1 MNILL
6 QFKITVF
13 YFNILANVIYSSD
26 GWIFSSHHSSLQ
38 CHTILQKL
46 YYYWLY
52 HRCRFWSTDCIL
64 AWKFSKNVNTIFF
77 TLSLCSFPSIF
88 SEQMEDFSN
97 DLFNSF
103 FDDHLLAERNPL
115 LDMDLDPPNPDIQ
128 AEHSYSLSG
137 DSAPQSPS
145 MPIQSDWWCRLAS
158 SSSHSSSYMSSI
170 TQKISCLC

>member
-1 MNILL
+1 MAEFSAAITPVFSATWSFRSYIIIDNIIAVDFDQLIVSLL
-6 QFKITVF
+6 KNFKKCQYNIFYIVF
-13 YFNILANVIYSSD
+13 VLSSQ
-26 GWIFSSHHSSLQ
+26 H
-38 CHTILQKL
+38 
-46 YYYWLY
+46 
-52 HRCRFWSTDCIL
+52 
-64 AWKFSKNVNTIFF
+64 
-77 TLSLCSFPSIF
+77 F

-145 MPIQSDWWCRLAS
+145 MPIQSDDDAG
-158 SSSHSSSYMSSI
+158 
-170 TQKISCLC
+170 